1 MIELNDFWPQILQS
15 TLKNDGYWCEK
26 LSDNHCR
33 IHLALMTEPYL
44 SRVLNGEKVIES
56 RFSTRKIL
64 PYQQI
69 KSGDIVV
76 LKKSGGGLCAVFE
89 ADWVKCWQ
97 FENSGQI
104 IKIKEE
110 FGDGLCVDE
119 VFWDR
124 KKDAKYATLI
134 KISHLQL
141 ISPISVNKPNRQSW
155 LTYSR

>member
-15 TLKNDGYWCEK
+15 TLRNDSYWREK

-76 LKKSGGGLCAVFE
+76 LK
-89 ADWVKCWQ
+89 
-97 FENSGQI
+97 
-104 IKIKEE
+104 
-110 FGDGLCVDE
+110 
-119 VFWDR
+119 
-124 KKDAKYATLI
+124 
-134 KISHLQL
+134 
-141 ISPISVNKPNRQSW
+141 SPAAIYVQS
-155 LTYSR
+155 LKLNG